1 MSKEIRL
8 GLDMDGVV
16 FDFNTR
22 CTQWVRRL
30 FGVTL
35 PAVGATYPTEWD
47 YLDKHIT
54 KEQDRELWR
63 NIGQSENFWQNLP
76 IYNHSVRLMDAALDK
91 ADKLYYVTSRSGRE
105 VQYQTERALIGLVGP
120 ANFTGGVLPV
130 RRWEDK
136 IPLINSLR
144 LTHFVD
150 DKAETVDLA
159 NSTCFSTKVAV
170 WDQPWNHHVTF
181 APTVTRLTTV
191 EEFKQWL
198 K

>member
-16 FDFNTR
+16 FDFTTR
-22 CTQWVRRL
+22 CSQWVRRL

-35 PAVGATYPTEWD
+35 PAVGDTYPTEWD
-47 YLDKHIT
+47 WLDTHIT

-63 NIGQSENFWQNLP
+63 TIGQSDNFWQNLP
-76 IYNHSVRLMDAALDK
+76 IYNHSSRVLDVALSK
-91 ADKLYYVTSRSGRE
+91 AKKLYYITSRSGNR

-120 ANFTGGVLPV
+120 GNFTGGVIPAA
-130 RRWEDK
+130 RAEDK
-136 IPLINSLR
+136 IPLINALK

-170 WDQPWNHHVTF
+170 WDQPWNRHVIF
-181 APTVTRLTTV
+181 APTVTRLTNA
-191 EEFKQWL
+191 EEFDQWL
-198 K
+198 T